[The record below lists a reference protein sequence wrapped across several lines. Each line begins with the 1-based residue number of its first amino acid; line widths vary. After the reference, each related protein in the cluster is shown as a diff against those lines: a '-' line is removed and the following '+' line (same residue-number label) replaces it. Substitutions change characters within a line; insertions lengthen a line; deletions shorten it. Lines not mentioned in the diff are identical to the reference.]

1 MALLMAWGGEAQ
13 TRPRPRLFRA
23 QDLGLLE
30 APDRD
35 QWQKPDLIMDK
46 LKIADGASVADL
58 GAGGGWF
65 TLHLARRVGPNG
77 VVYAED
83 VQRVMIEF
91 IGRRVARENLPWV
104 KTVLGTPTDP
114 RLPPGLDAILIVNG
128 YREMDDPARP
138 DVIITLLENLARSL
152 NPQGC
157 LGVVDFL
164 PGSGGPG
171 PPPDERVAADEVIM
185 AASAARLTLLSR
197 EPIPPFVYLL
207 VFGTDISRCA
217 AA

>member
-1 MALLMAWGGEAQ
+1 
-13 TRPRPRLFRA
+13 
-23 QDLGLLE
+23 LLE

-58 GAGGGWF
+58 GAGSGWF

-77 VVYAED
+77 VVYAQD

-114 RLPPGLDAILIVNG
+114 RLPPGLDVILIVNA

-138 DVIITLLENLARSL
+138 DVIIALLENLARSL
-152 NPQGC
+152 NAQGC
-157 LGVVDFL
+157 LGIVDFL

-171 PPPDERVAADEVIM
+171 PPPDERVAAEEVIM
-185 AASAARLTLLSR
+185 TANAARLKLLSR

-207 VFGTDISRCA
+207 VFGKDISRCA
-217 AA
+217 VA